1 MIIWHQETHVRLIL
15 TCLHDFGLPSS
26 PSFSMTLPPYL
37 LTTCLLSTSYS
48 WSFFLSCALPIFS
61 PIPIFFFLLA
71 FPLVLSLFSSFPSI
85 ASFSLASF
93 SSWLGFLLFSF
104 RSSFLIL
111 GRLLVCRDF
120 CYGVSEIQTLFPPLL
135 LPFTTNLSSPSS
147 SLSLLPLCLAL
158 GPTVSSL
165 SSWICP
171 PPHFPEAEWVSQMGR
186 GGLRNWGG
194 RRARVFWRL

>member
-1 MIIWHQETHVRLIL
+1 MRGSHRQRSLAGYSLWGCKESDMTEVTKQAHTHNEIDGVSI
-15 TCLHDFGLPSS
+15 
-26 PSFSMTLPPYL
+26 
-37 LTTCLLSTSYS
+37 
-48 WSFFLSCALPIFS
+48 PI